1 LQQIKP
7 HIYQYLDTIYNKK
20 QGENMK
26 IEETLKSLINVINY
40 PFKEPKELEMILRKR
55 LTKKEF
61 KLFRELASNTP
72 KEEIAKK
79 LNFDAH
85 EFKRVEQNLIKKLN
99 LEQTKQLLYSY
110 N

>member
-1 LQQIKP
+1 MQI
-7 HIYQYLDTIYNKK
+7 
-20 QGENMK
+20 EA
-26 IEETLKSLINVINY
+26 TLKSLIKVINY
-40 PFKEPKELEMILRKR
+40 PFKEPQELEMALRKR

-79 LNFDAH
+79 LNFDTP
-85 EFKRVEQNLIKKLN
+85 EFERVEQNLIKKLN

-110 N
+110 D